1 MYLNLNYYNKNSSK
15 LYRVDHGSGVADT
28 AEAICRCGN
37 LCDLKP
43 LAKNTVSQELSKTI
57 IKII

>member
-1 MYLNLNYYNKNSSK
+1 M
-15 LYRVDHGSGVADT
+15 DHGSGVADT